1 MVALSLKSLAFCSL
15 EGWPSLER
23 TGSPSPEAVGFLVS
37 ALAFKEQQAG
47 EKKKKKNKKP
57 FPVLLSL
64 QCTLPGPAGPWPP
77 YPHPPGTGLT
87 IPMKR
92 PSVETGILSAMLF
105 GPNRS
110 SE

>member
-47 EKKKKKNKKP
+47 EKKKKKTKNLFQFC
-57 FPVLLSL
+57 FPSNAHSL
-64 QCTLPGPAGPWPP
+64 APQDHGPPTPTPLELG
-77 YPHPPGTGLT
+77 
-87 IPMKR
+87 
-92 PSVETGILSAMLF
+92 SLF
-105 GPNRS
+105 L
-110 SE
+110 